1 MTQDIVPNQPI
12 SEASEHAVRLD
23 KVRRL
28 QEMGIDP
35 WPAAYPAVQHTAQ
48 QVLDAYDAAA
58 TSQPTC
64 TIAGRIVSSRLH
76 GKTAFAHLLD
86 RTGKIQLY
94 FKKDTLGEE
103 KFSLLQHMIDIG
115 DVLWITGSPFT
126 TKTGE
131 TTLDVQDFLLLS
143 KCLYPLPEKF
153 HGLTDIEVKYRQRYL
168 DLISSNESREK
179 FRKRAKIIS
188 TIRGYLDAQDF
199 IEVETPMLHP
209 IPGGAAARPF
219 ITHHNAFDADFYLRI
234 ATELYLKRLIVGNM
248 ERVYELNRIFRN
260 EGVSTRH
267 NPEFTMIEW
276 NVAYQEYH
284 QAMDTVEDLLRTIAQ
299 QVNGSLQVQYGDH
312 TIDFSKPFARV
323 SPKQA
328 LVNAGVVTEADL
340 APSAIDATAR
350 KHNVELPAQA
360 SDQIKIFTLFEHL
373 AEKSIVQPT
382 FIVGFPVEISPLA
395 KCDAKD
401 PSIAARFELYIA
413 GMEISNGFN
422 ELNNPMDQAARFQ
435 DQVKERAGGNSEA
448 MLFDQDYV
456 HALEYALPPN
466 VGVGIGIDRLA
477 MLMTNTTS
485 IKDVILFPT
494 LKHKAPEA
502 A

>member
-1 MTQDIVPNQPI
+1 MILET
-12 SEASEHAVRLD
+12 SEHEIRVD

-28 QEMGIDP
+28 KEMGIDP
-35 WPAAYPAVQHTAQ
+35 WPAAYPKVTSTAQ
-48 QVLDAYDAAA
+48 EVLKGA
-58 TSQPTC
+58 SGTC
-64 TIAGRIVSSRLH
+64 TLAGRIVSSRFH
-76 GKTAFAHLLD
+76 GKTAFAHILD
-86 RTGKIQLY
+86 RTGKLQLY
-94 FKKDTLGEE
+94 FKKETLGEE
-103 KFSLLQHMIDIG
+103 KFSFLQHLIDIG
-115 DVLWITGSPFT
+115 DILWVSGTPFV

-131 TTLDVQDFLLLS
+131 ITLDVQEFMLLS

-153 HGLTDIEVKYRQRYL
+153 HGLTDVEVRYRQRYL
-168 DLISSNESREK
+168 DLISSGESREK
-179 FRKRAKIIS
+179 FIKRAKIIS
-188 TIRGYLDAQDF
+188 TIRAYLDAQDF
-199 IEVETPMLHP
+199 VEVETPMLHP

-234 ATELYLKRLIVGNM
+234 AAELYLKRLVVGNL
-248 ERVYELNRIFRN
+248 ERVYELNRVFRN

-276 NVAYQEYH
+276 NVAYQEYVE
-284 QAMDTVEDLLRTIAQ
+284 AMDNTEALLRKVAQ
-299 QVNGSLQVQYGDH
+299 EVNGSLQLQYGDH
-312 TIDFSKPFARV
+312 VIDFAKPFARV

-328 LVNAGVVTEADL
+328 LVNAGAVTAQELEAN
-340 APSAIDATAR
+340 SIDATAK
-350 KHNVELPAQA
+350 KHNVQLAQN
-360 SDQIKIFTLFEHL
+360 SSLNVKIFTLFEHL
-373 AEKSIVQPT
+373 AEKSIIQPT

-395 KCDAKD
+395 KCDPKD

-422 ELNNPMDQAARFQ
+422 ELNNPFDQAERFK
-435 DQVKERAGGNSEA
+435 DQVKERVGGNEEA

-466 VGVGIGIDRLA
+466 VGVGIGIDRLT

-494 LKHKAPEA
+494 LKHKVEEQK
-502 A
+502 